1 MTKSDLPIAG
11 IALDGGGRIG
21 IAPLPGSFGGV
32 AADVARIAAWGAEV
46 VVTMNEV
53 DEMAR
58 AGVHGLADACRAA
71 GLDWRH
77 MPIRDFGGP
86 EGESAAGWAA
96 LSVDLHAVLDGG
108 GAVLLHCKG
117 GKGRSGMIALRLMVE
132 RGEDPEAALTRLRA
146 VRPGAVETEVQF
158 AWAARTGSEG

>member
-1 MTKSDLPIAG
+1 MTKSDLPIAE

-21 IAPLPGSFGGV
+21 VAPLPGLFGGV
-32 AADVARIAAWGAEV
+32 AADVARIVEWDAEI
-46 VVTMNEV
+46 VVTMNEA

-58 AGVHGLADACRAA
+58 AGVRGLAEACQKA

-86 EGESAAGWAA
+86 EGESAEGWPL
-96 LSVDLHAVLDGG
+96 LSADLHGVLDRG

-132 RGEDPEAALTRLRA
+132 RGEEPEVALTRLRA
-146 VRPGAVETEVQF
+146 VRPGAVETEAQF
-158 AWAARTGSEG
+158 AWASAK